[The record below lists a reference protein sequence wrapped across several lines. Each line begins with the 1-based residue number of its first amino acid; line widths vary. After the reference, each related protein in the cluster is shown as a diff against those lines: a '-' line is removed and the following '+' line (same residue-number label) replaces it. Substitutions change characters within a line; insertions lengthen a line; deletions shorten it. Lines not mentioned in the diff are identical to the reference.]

1 MLCSEAVAQ
10 KCSVKKAFL
19 KISQKSQE
27 NTCAR
32 VSLFKKFYKTL
43 ILTIYFVLKRSHQ
56 LFILYRDI
64 FSSRHGFGVPFPK
77 SKTFFEIFRVLPIG
91 YSLRKNHTRNFC
103 LFVYLRSYNDKSKF
117 WFLQTVH
124 SRRNTSFLRTIHFL
138 TKCYYRFLALI
149 FLCTL
154 KKNTAEK
161 LCKTLEMEL
170 KSHTPAGP
178 DFFLRKS
185 NLKFCF
191 IFDMILLANAQ
202 GLVNFRLA
210 CS

>member
-1 MLCSEAVAQ
+1 MDLGFHFQNQ
-10 KCSVKKAFL
+10 KHFL
-19 KISQKSQE
+19 KYLGFCLLATAYEKTILGIFV
-27 NTCAR
+27 C
-32 VSLFKKFYKTL
+32 LFICEVTTTKVNFDFYKQC
-43 ILTIYFVLKRSHQ
+43 IQ
-56 LFILYRDI
+56 DA
-64 FSSRHGFGVPFPK
+64 
-77 SKTFFEIFRVLPIG
+77 
-91 YSLRKNHTRNFC
+91 
-103 LFVYLRSYNDKSKF
+103 
-117 WFLQTVH
+117 
-124 SRRNTSFLRTIHFL
+124 IHFL

>member
-10 KCSVKKAFL
+10 KCSVKKEL

-32 VSLFKKFYKTL
+32 ASLFKKFCKTL

-64 FSSRHGFGVPFPK
+64 FSRRHGFGVPFPK
-77 SKTFFEIFRVLPIG
+77 LKNFFEIFRVLPNG

-117 WFLQTVH
+117 SFLQTVQ

-154 KKNTAEK
+154 KKI
-161 LCKTLEMEL
+161 
-170 KSHTPAGP
+170 
-178 DFFLRKS
+178 LRKNYVRLWKW
-185 NLKFCF
+185 NLKRTPQPVQ
-191 IFDMILLANAQ
+191 IF
-202 GLVNFRLA
+202 F
-210 CS
+210 